1 MKSRKNSRHGPTSF
15 INKTFKILNDS
26 KFDSIVSW
34 NEDGNSFI
42 IKNLH
47 SFATII
53 LPQYFKHKNFASFVR
68 QLNMYDFHK
77 VKENSLEFMH
87 PLFQKSNYGLLKE
100 IHRKNT
106 EIQKKNND
114 IPIIKEESND
124 LFNRIQRVQIQ
135 QVQMR
140 DVLNTLEKEYNV
152 MVEQNQM
159 LVEELAKSKEREQK
173 NENLLNNL
181 KGDNPN
187 AGQISKEDYQEFD
200 EYYYDKLSPL

>member
-1 MKSRKNSRHGPTSF
+1 
-15 INKTFKILNDS
+15 
-26 KFDSIVSW
+26 
-34 NEDGNSFI
+34 
-42 IKNLH
+42 
-47 SFATII
+47 
-53 LPQYFKHKNFASFVR
+53 
-68 QLNMYDFHK
+68 
-77 VKENSLEFMH
+77 
-87 PLFQKSNYGLLKE
+87 
-100 IHRKNT
+100 
-106 EIQKKNND
+106 
-114 IPIIKEESND
+114 
-124 LFNRIQRVQIQ
+124 
-135 QVQMR
+135 MR